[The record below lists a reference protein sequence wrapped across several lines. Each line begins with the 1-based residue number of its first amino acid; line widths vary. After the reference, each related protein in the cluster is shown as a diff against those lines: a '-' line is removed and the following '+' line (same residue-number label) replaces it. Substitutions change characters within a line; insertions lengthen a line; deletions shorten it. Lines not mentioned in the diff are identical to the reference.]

1 MNIQRESLGSELSVF
16 ADSSFSNPWANHLRY
31 CQIFLAAETAEGAA
45 DKDFLFLYDV
55 LNKILHRGSLPF
67 PAYATEKRIVEA
79 YGEPFGIQEK
89 PRSARGSISYTYH
102 QQLPD
107 AYGQFSSLL
116 DEWRASPHDIK
127 FDPEHPENER
137 RLFSNLISRFGS
149 RIAHCTYPQAELD
162 TILPRQQAKAFL
174 AQRAD
179 FVLAF
184 PNGTGLVLEPGDHDD
199 AAQVLLDIQRDDV
212 FKEKGFETLRPRNDD
227 IEGESLYAEI
237 RDRIERLDAMRYI
250 QNSVEHSKQSVAANY
265 LFLLPSLIARIEFV
279 LAYFLLRKN
288 LLRAKTLAIGIV
300 ERDLQCA
307 EWGFLSLY
315 DHLQRLS
322 SLYGLDLSMP
332 QIHAQVVRNGR
343 YKFGDL
349 SSLHN
354 TLARYG
360 CTFEDADSAK
370 FDNADLVLDVAIKSN
385 FMTPPRHGSCR
396 NIAALRSC
404 YPHNKAVRFSYLSPP
419 RPARINTDTP
429 EILETFLQD
438 FFRKYALR
446 PGQFPIIRNILSQ
459 KPTIGLLPTSA
470 GKSICYQ
477 MAALLTPGTTIVVDP
492 IVALMDDQVRGL
504 KEYYRI
510 DRVMAWYQESGIKDG
525 EAGRLL
531 AGNIMV
537 FLSPERLLRRVF
549 RNAMRQLN
557 AADIFI
563 NYAVIDEAHC
573 VSMWGHD
580 FRPSYLSLDRNFRTF
595 CAYQGHRPVTVA
607 LTGTASQLVLID
619 LKRELNITDFDAIV
633 RPDTFDRSEL
643 TFNIVRCPN
652 NRKGATLESIL
663 DTIANRLGVTDVSR
677 EAWGIVFSYTPNELC
692 ELLGKF
698 VGAADQHARTVLASD
713 DLSSVR
719 YGMYSGSPPKMF
731 DSDRKL
737 WKKYKRRTLTAFQR
751 GQIRMLFGNTAVSA
765 GIDNELLNY
774 IVNYR
779 MPQSLEDYYQQCG
792 RAGRSNQPSQCYL
805 VFSDDNPQLTQR
817 WIDGEISEM
826 PKRWDDLGIVSYF
839 HEMSFPGELKDR
851 DGAFTVFKKIFDGE
865 IEQDGRVLLISQTGD
880 KNDRTERYVSYW
892 LMLGVLEDY
901 EVTGMEK
908 NTKYHLKRHP
918 SIEKFL
924 LTKDE
929 EALELHLIQS
939 LHAYLSRYR
948 PIAYTKVQKDIHA
961 RDETKLSERI
971 IGHLIDFI
979 YKEIAYQRRE
989 AIRTMVSF
997 CNEEDTSPEQLST
1010 RIRAYFDSSK
1020 FSEKLADMSNVSPS
1034 LGAVQKI
1041 LDQIEGFDDVE
1052 RLYWETRRLLGERF
1066 RPDWAAINLFTILYR
1081 EKTASDSALRLL
1093 HEMVQSLRNDPQ
1105 VDNTALRIFLTGYLS
1120 YLPRLDNLYG
1130 TNISVEILLRVIGT
1144 LYDTYGVEYATFIQ
1158 ELSIPGNIRDI
1169 LILAVIVK
1177 QIKEV
1182 GDAAKHSHIDR

>member
-1 MNIQRESLGSELSVF
+1 MNKLWELLGSELSVF
-16 ADSSFSNPWANHLRY
+16 ADSSFSNPWADHLRY
-31 CQIFLAAETAEGAA
+31 CQVFLAAEKAAVTA

-55 LNKILHRGSLPF
+55 LTKILRRGSLTF
-67 PAYATEKRIVEA
+67 PTYAVEKQIIEA

-89 PRSARGSISYTYH
+89 PCSTQGSISYTYH

-107 AYGQFSSLL
+107 AYRQFSDLL
-116 DEWRASPHDIK
+116 DEWHASPHDIE
-127 FDPEHPENER
+127 FDPEHPENEK
-137 RLFSNLISRFGS
+137 RLFSNLISHFGS

-162 TILPRQQAKAFL
+162 TILPRQYIKAFL
-174 AQRAD
+174 AQRTD
-179 FVLAF
+179 FLLAF

-199 AAQVLLDIQRDDV
+199 VAQKQLDDQRDSA
-212 FKEKGFETLRPRNDD
+212 FEKKGFQTLRPRNDD
-227 IEGESLYAEI
+227 IESESLYVEI

-250 QNSVEHSKQSVAANY
+250 QNSVEYSDESIAANY
-265 LFLLPSLIARIEFV
+265 LFLLPSLIARLEFV

-288 LLRAKTLAIGIV
+288 LLQSKTLTIGIV

-315 DHLQRLS
+315 DHLQQLS
-322 SLYGLDLSMP
+322 SLYGLDLHMP
-332 QIHAQVVRNGR
+332 QIHARIVRNGR

-349 SSLHN
+349 PLLHS

-360 CTFEDADSAK
+360 CTFEDADSAE
-370 FDNADLVLDVAIKSN
+370 FDNADLVLDVAIKAN
-385 FMTPPRHGSCR
+385 FLTPPLHGNYR

-404 YPHNKAVRFSYLSPP
+404 YPHNHSLRFSYISPP
-419 RPARINTDTP
+419 RPARIDENTP
-429 EILETFLQD
+429 KIVETFLQD
-438 FFRKYALR
+438 FFRKYELR
-446 PGQFPIIRNILSQ
+446 PGQFPIIRNILLQ

-492 IVALMDDQVRGL
+492 IVALMDDQVQGL

-510 DRVMAWYQESGIKDG
+510 DRVMAWHAESGIRD
-525 EAGRLL
+525 ADVGRLL
-531 AGNIMV
+531 ASNIMV
-537 FLSPERLLRRVF
+537 FLSPERLLRPNF
-549 RNAMRQLN
+549 RGAMRELN

-580 FRPSYLSLDRNFRTF
+580 FRPSYLSLDSNFRTF
-595 CAYQGHRPVTVA
+595 RTYQGHRPVTVA

-643 TFNIVRCPN
+643 TFNIVQCPN
-652 NRKGATLESIL
+652 NRKDTMLELVL

-677 EAWGIVFSYTPNELC
+677 EAWGIVFSYKPKELWK
-692 ELLGKF
+692 LLSTFIGTDEEY
-698 VGAADQHARTVLASD
+698 VRTVLVSD

-719 YGMYSGSPPKMF
+719 YGMYSGSSPEIF
-731 DSDRKL
+731 GSDQKR
-737 WKKYKRRTLTAFQR
+737 WKEYKRKTLTAFQR
-751 GQIRMLFGNTAVSA
+751 GQIRMLFGNIAVSA
-765 GIDNELLNY
+765 GIDNEQLNY

-805 VFSDDNPQLTQR
+805 IFSDDNPQLTQR
-817 WIDGEISEM
+817 WLDGEISET

-839 HEMSFPGELKDR
+839 HQKNFPGQRTDQE
-851 DGAFTVFKKIFDGE
+851 GAFTVFKKIINGD
-865 IEQDGRVLLISQTGD
+865 IERNGRVLLLRID
-880 KNDRTERYVSYW
+880 DRTERYISYF

-908 NTKYHLKRHP
+908 NTKYHLKRHR
-918 SIEKFL
+918 SIEEFL
-924 LTKDE
+924 QNGDE
-929 EALELHLIQS
+929 EALESHLIDS
-939 LHAYLSRYR
+939 LHDYLSRYR
-948 PIAYTKVQKDIHA
+948 PIAHTDVQQAIQA
-961 RDETKLSERI
+961 RDETKLSKRI

-989 AIRTMVSF
+989 AIRTIVSF
-997 CNEEDTSPEQLST
+997 CNEEDTSPERLRT
-1010 RIRAYFDSSK
+1010 RIRAYFDFSEK
-1020 FSEKLADMSNVSPS
+1020 FSEKLAAMADVAPS
-1034 LGAVQKI
+1034 LDAVQEV

-1052 RLYWETRRLLGERF
+1052 RLHWETRRLLGERF

-1093 HEMVQSLRNDPQ
+1093 HDMVQSLREDPQ
-1105 VDNTALRIFLTGYLS
+1105 VSDTALRTFLAGYLS
-1120 YLPRLDNLYG
+1120 YLSRLDNLYDARS
-1130 TNISVEILLRVIGT
+1130 ISTEILMRAVGT

-1158 ELSIPGNIRDI
+1158 ELSVPDDTRDI
-1169 LILAVIVK
+1169 LTLTVIVK

-1182 GDAAKHSHIDR
+1182 SDAAKYSRVDR